1 MGFLGG
7 APLSTPREE
16 LETATKRFQPTLGLA
31 ASTAFEESR
40 SLFGFKPLQDLS
52 EIAKLRGHEGTELF
66 GVNAGA
72 FDLMRDK
79 EIDGNPTSR
88 LLDPDEANETFGIED
103 QLKFTVPISEDEARF
118 KQMRK
123 IEEMDRNY
131 ILQQNKGFMNNLA
144 TFGIEFVADITDP
157 IGLAT
162 LLFPVTSF
170 RTVAKLTQKAGG
182 FTPYAVGMGEA
193 AVGVVVPMTPG
204 YFASQEFQYDFTPG
218 DYGISLAGGIAI
230 GGVVRRL
237 LHMRD
242 TKGLINMT
250 NAERDN
256 FNATEAYLANDLKTN
271 QNKIDDIVDDTAAER
286 TPEANRDARQHT
298 AVQVVEGKLDHEWMS
313 AYNKMADDLP
323 LLGRTPIKASI
334 EKFSDNIEK
343 LIKNRDSLKELLKTV
358 PKGEHTNNV
367 KKLLAH
373 TEGYIKQNKQQRKKL
388 IKQEKKR
395 KTAPEGKKDPK
406 VDSEKAADNAYEM
419 NSLEHEVTSPGS
431 TTRKLH
437 KGGSKK
443 KANNELVKKI
453 RQALGDDANEFL
465 DNKKLKDAFDI
476 LSDVIRKEGA
486 LTMQNVLRALKR
498 DGIDPEKVR
507 TFLEKAA
514 QRLEKPQNIEMSSG
528 DVKAIDY
535 QEGVDLTSE
544 QRVANDVGDDTNSDT
559 EFGNREYST
568 EGATAQAADDQHETV
583 ESLFDMMEKNV
594 KSDKNPRGVYSE
606 NVIKMIKER
615 WKNDELDDVKTENA
629 LVEYDRCARRN
640 N

>member
-1 MGFLGG
+1 MK
-7 APLSTPREE
+7 AQ
-16 LETATKRFQPTLGLA
+16 K
-31 ASTAFEESR
+31 
-40 SLFGFKPLQDLS
+40 
-52 EIAKLRGHEGTELF
+52 LF

-103 QLKFTVPISEDEARF
+103 HLKFTVPISEDEARF

-144 TFGIEFVADITDP
+144 TFGVEFVADVTDP

-162 LLFPVTSF
+162 LLFPITSF
-170 RTVAKLTQKAGG
+170 RTVAKLTQKVGG

-193 AVGVVVPMTPG
+193 AAGLVVPMTPG

-218 DYGISLAGGIAI
+218 DYGISLAGGMAI

-237 LHMRD
+237 LFMRD

-256 FNATEAYLANDLKTN
+256 LNATLNYVDNDLKTN

-286 TPEANRDARQHT
+286 TPEANRDARQNT
-298 AVQVVEGKLDHEWMS
+298 AVQIVEGKLDDEWMS
-313 AYNKMADDLP
+313 AYTKMADDLL

-334 EKFSDNIEK
+334 EKFSDNIEQ

-358 PKGEHTNNV
+358 PKGEHQNNV

-373 TEGYIKQNKQQRKKL
+373 TEAYIKQNKQQRKKL
-388 IKQEKKR
+388 INQEKKR

-406 VDSEKAADNAYEM
+406 VDSEKAADDAYEM
-419 NSLEHEVTSPGS
+419 NSLEHEITSPGS
-431 TTRKLH
+431 LTRKFA
-437 KGGSKK
+437 KGGDKNR
-443 KANNELVKKI
+443 ANNELKKKI
-453 RQALGDDANEFL
+453 RQTLGDDANEFL
-465 DNKKLKDAFDI
+465 SNKKLKNAFDI
-476 LSDVIRKEGA
+476 LSEVIRKEGA
-486 LTMQNVLRALKR
+486 LTMQNVLRALKK